1 MARLATCRAPE
12 EHNMTQT
19 NNFARILLMAAVPF
33 ALAACS
39 EKTEQETSEA
49 AAAAGNDVE
58 MAGERMENSMERA
71 GDNIEAGAA
80 EARQNTGEALE
91 EAGEDLQNPK

>member
-1 MARLATCRAPE
+1 
-12 EHNMTQT
+12 MTQT
-19 NNFARILLMAAVPF
+19 KTFARMLLAAAVPF
-33 ALAACS
+33 ALMACS
-39 EKTEQETSEA
+39 EKTQQETGEA

-71 GDNIEAGAA
+71 GENMEAAAERAGDNIEAGAA
-80 EARQNTGEALE
+80 EAKQETGEALE

>member
-1 MARLATCRAPE
+1 M
-12 EHNMTQT
+12 
-19 NNFARILLMAAVPF
+19 NFTTKITRFLMITAVPV

-39 EKTEQETSEA
+39 EKTQEETGEA

-58 MAGERMENSMERA
+58 ATGERVENSMERAGDNMEAAAERA

>member
-1 MARLATCRAPE
+1 
-12 EHNMTQT
+12 MTQT
-19 NNFARILLMAAVPF
+19 NTFARILLMAAVPF

-39 EKTEQETSEA
+39 EKTQEETGEA
-49 AAAAGNDVE
+49 AAAAGNDIE
-58 MAGERMENSMERA
+58 NTGERMENSMERA

-80 EARQNTGEALE
+80 ETRQETGEALE